1 MVPTAEGFGQ
11 GTFANMAA
19 EAAAEAFTVRNHGTI
34 DWVEISVVGDLMPTS

>member
-19 EAAAEAFTVRNHGTI
+19 EAAAEAFTVRNRGTL
-34 DWVEISVVGDLMPTS
+34 DWVEFPVVCDLMPIS